1 MNRIQNRTA
10 RRRFLGAALALPF
23 VSIGHVSGQTL
34 PLTPACGEKPERAG
48 DSEHCGAGLP
58 RTVGQVGS

>member
-1 MNRIQNRTA
+1 MNRTQSRTG
-10 RRRFLGAALALPF
+10 RRRFLTATLALPL
-23 VSIGHVSGQTL
+23 VTIGPVSGQTL